1 MKVKL
6 LKKLRKRYEWYFKE
20 DGFPVLLDHYEKKA
34 TLYDLEYMRHLYK
47 YSLEDVEKNVEVP
60 HQVWALRRLKMDIM
74 GEYGYSMDSC
84 IYKYALRKMKAKKR
98 KLHA

>member
-6 LKKLRKRYEWYFKE
+6 LKKLKKRHEWYFNKE
-20 DGFPVLLDHYEKKA
+20 GFPVLIDHYERKA
-34 TLYDLEYMRHLYK
+34 TVYDLEYMRQRYS
-47 YSLEDVEKNVEVP
+47 YSLEDVEKNVVVP

-74 GEYGYSMDSC
+74 GEYGYSMDYC
-84 IYKYALRKMKAKKR
+84 IYKYALRRLKAKKR